1 MFSKCC
7 VYIKAEHFFFFF
19 FFFFFYYYY
28 YYYYSADL
36 SILCSVFKGRN
47 PSCVSILRSVFF
59 SIKVVKCIP
68 LVDGGISLVFKV
80 FKSIRLVE

>member
-1 MFSKCC
+1 MSKYIVSLC
-7 VYIKAEHFFFFF
+7 VFKVLCLYKSRAFFFF
-19 FFFFFYYYY
+19 Y

>member
-7 VYIKAEHFFFFF
+7 VYIKAEHFF
-19 FFFFFYYYY
+19 YY
-28 YYYYSADL
+28 YYYYSADI

>member
-7 VYIKAEHFFFFF
+7 VYIKAEHFF
-19 FFFFFYYYY
+19 YYYY
-28 YYYYSADL
+28 YYYYSADI

-47 PSCVSILRSVFF
+47 PSCVSIVRSVFF

-68 LVDGGISLVFKV
+68 LVDGGISLVFKA